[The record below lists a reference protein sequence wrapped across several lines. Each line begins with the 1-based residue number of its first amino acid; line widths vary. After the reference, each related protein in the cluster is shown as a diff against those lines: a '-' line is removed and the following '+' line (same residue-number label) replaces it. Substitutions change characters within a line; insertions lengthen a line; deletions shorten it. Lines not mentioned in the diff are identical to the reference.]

1 MAFTYDPSD
10 LDTSTSSGRLNTVR
24 LLVGDTDSSDVQVQD
39 EEIQFALAQHSDNVY
54 SAGEFICKIIA
65 AKYSRLVTTQLDG
78 VLQSNY
84 SDLAKQYGS
93 LASTIKQMG
102 IDAKGGLGLSA
113 GGISVSEMY
122 LANQNTDRVKPA
134 FKIGQFDNPTYYGS
148 SWAHWGY
155 E

>member
-24 LLVGDTDSSDVQVQD
+24 LLVGDTNSSDPQTQD
-39 EEIQFALAQHSDNVY
+39 EEIQFALGQHSNNVY

-84 SDLAKQYGS
+84 SDLAKQYS
-93 LASTIKQMG
+93 NLAASIKKLG
-102 IDAKGGLGLSA
+102 VDARGGLGVSA
-113 GGISVSEMY
+113 GGIDKTAMR
-122 LANQNTDRVKPA
+122 LAELDPNRVKPA
-134 FKIGQFDNPTYYGS
+134 FKVGQFDNLYFQDGLEDWDY
-148 SWAHWGY
+148 
-155 E
+155 

>member
-24 LLVGDTDSSDVQVQD
+24 LLVGDTDSADIQTQD
-39 EEIQFALAQHSDNVY
+39 SEIQFALSQHSDNVY

-84 SDLAKQYGS
+84 SDLAKQYSS
-93 LASTIKQMG
+93 LASTIKDMG
-102 IDAKGGLGLSA
+102 VSASGGLGMGA
-113 GGISVSEMY
+113 GGISITEMT
-122 LANQNTDRVKPA
+122 LAEQDSNRVKPA
-134 FKIGQFDNPTYYGS
+134 FKIGQFDNPSPYDIL
-148 SWAHWGY
+148 WGY
-155 E
+155 